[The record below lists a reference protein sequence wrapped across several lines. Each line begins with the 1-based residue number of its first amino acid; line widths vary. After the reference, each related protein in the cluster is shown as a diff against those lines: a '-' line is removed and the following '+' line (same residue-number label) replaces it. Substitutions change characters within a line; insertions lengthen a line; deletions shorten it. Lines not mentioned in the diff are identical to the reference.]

1 MFCEAKKR
9 QSEYAGRPHLGQTE
23 KKDITATIPA
33 IPFSVNPTTNA
44 SYEELLAHQ
53 RYDRK

>member
-23 KKDITATIPA
+23 KKDIAATIPG
-33 IPFSVNPTTNA
+33 IPFSVNPTCNA
-44 SYEELLAHQ
+44 EIEE
-53 RYDRK
+53 